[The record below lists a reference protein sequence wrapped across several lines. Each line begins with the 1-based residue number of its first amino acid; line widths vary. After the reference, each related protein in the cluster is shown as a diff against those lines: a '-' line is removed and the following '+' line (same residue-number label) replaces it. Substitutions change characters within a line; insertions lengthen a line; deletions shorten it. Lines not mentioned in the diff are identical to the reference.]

1 MHPRRNRPE
10 TGLRRRRWWA
20 LLAPAA
26 LAACAPAATTGSG
39 AASAPLPQLEARAAA
54 DSSDTGSL
62 LRLASAYRDAGRKED
77 ALRVLQ
83 GVVSRQPDNGDA
95 VLLLGLTDEDL
106 GRYDEARP
114 LYEKYIEV
122 GRSEPVKRDLRR
134 RLVLLHRLALQ
145 QSVAN
150 AVKEEQASA
159 EVPSRPGTVAVFP
172 FQLVSAD
179 SSLQPLGR
187 ALAEL
192 LTTDLAQTPRLTV
205 LERTQ
210 LQLLIDE
217 LKLDAGG
224 RIDPATAARGGRL
237 LGAERVVDGTV
248 SGGEQRLQLAAAVV
262 PVGSG
267 VVAPGAPGAG
277 GVVPLTA
284 EDALS
289 RFFDM
294 EKQLAFGIYGS
305 LGVEL
310 TPAERERV
318 NQRPTENLQAI
329 LAYGRGLEA
338 EDRADYAL
346 AFRYYT
352 RAVQLDPNFAEARRR
367 AAAAMAMLE
376 SLRVSTQELA
386 HRGFLSPGAASL
398 AAIESLIPNP
408 SGRDAA
414 SEILG
419 TEGFGR
425 KGTVDIIIHR
435 PGGGED

>member
-1 MHPRRNRPE
+1 MDPRRNCPE
-10 TGLRRRRWWA
+10 RGLRRTRWWA
-20 LLAPAA
+20 LLVPAA
-26 LAACAPAATTGSG
+26 LAACAPAATTGGG
-39 AASAPLPQLEARAAA
+39 AATAPLPELEARAAA
-54 DSSDTGSL
+54 DSSDTGAL

-77 ALRVLQ
+77 ALRLLQ
-83 GVVSRQPDNGDA
+83 GAVSRNPDDGDA

-114 LYEKYIEV
+114 LYEKYIEI
-122 GRSEPVKRDLRR
+122 GRSESVKRDLRR

-159 EVPSRPGTVAVFP
+159 DVPARPGTVAVFP

-179 SSLQPLGR
+179 SALEPLGR

-205 LERTQ
+205 LERAK

-224 RIDPATAARGGRL
+224 RVDPATAARGGRL

-267 VVAPGAPGAG
+267 AVAPG
-277 GVVPLTA
+277 GVAPLTA
-284 EDALS
+284 ADALS
-289 RFFDM
+289 RFFDL
-294 EKQLAFGIYGS
+294 EKQLAFAIYGS

-329 LAYGRGLEA
+329 LAYGRGLED
-338 EDRADYAL
+338 EDRGDFAEA
-346 AFRYYT
+346 ARQYT
-352 RAVQLDPNFAEARRR
+352 RAAELDPNFTEARRR
-367 AAAAMAMLE
+367 AAAAMAMVE
-376 SLRVSTQELA
+376 SLRISTQELA
-386 HRGFLSPGAASL
+386 HRGFLPPSAAGL
-398 AAIESLIPNP
+398 AAIEGLIPNP

-425 KGTVDIIIHR
+425 KGIVDVIIRR
-435 PGGGED
+435 PGGGE